1 MLTWSQHSI
10 FFISLVFHFAI
21 VKSANYF
28 WRLFCIDTTRFNG
41 RYPFIY
47 YCWTENVRL
56 YNLFLRKRNKR
67 KQVKSQTRYVLF
79 KLSARPQWIAW
90 YQATISIDPFKKCRS
105 NRLIFKLFW
114 LSFELVKKCSFNC
127 PNILKLSFGLPNW
140 FLLKISR
147 FSIMQFQ

>member
-67 KQVKSQTRYVLF
+67 KQVKSQTKYASLNFQRG
-79 KLSARPQWIAW
+79 R
-90 YQATISIDPFKKCRS
+90 
-105 NRLIFKLFW
+105 N
-114 LSFELVKKCSFNC
+114 ELPGIK
-127 PNILKLSFGLPNW
+127 PL
-140 FLLKISR
+140 FLLTFLKNVGLIVW
-147 FSIMQFQ
+147 FSNCFGFHLYYQINCYGNVASIVWTF